1 MKGSINLRGQ
11 SRPTPRPSMP
21 SPGPGSS
28 RPAPSPGPGTSNP
41 APSPNPPS
49 RPFRA
54 RRFILCA
61 GFLFAIA
68 FPAFAQPDPADPST
82 TPTEWYTS
90 IAGVVGATVLLVS
103 GAKRVF
109 GNMPFMATIPTWLYA
124 VVIALGLTYV
134 ASQVL
139 GTLPGVFWQLAWQS
153 AQNAAIATGVY
164 EWFNN
169 GTKPLWQSAQA
180 AGVQVTPPH
189 ERT

>member
-1 MKGSINLRGQ
+1 MGEILNLRRQ
-11 SRPTPRPSMP
+11 QPKPPTTG
-21 SPGPGSS
+21 PGSGSS
-28 RPAPSPGPGTSNP
+28 RPAPAPGPGTTTP

-49 RPFRA
+49 SPRRA
-54 RRFILCA
+54 RRRLVLLAMIL
-61 GFLFAIA
+61 LAIA
-68 FPAFAQPDPADPST
+68 SPAFAQPEPADPGTS
-82 TPTEWYTS
+82 PTEWYTS
-90 IAGVVGATVLLVS
+90 IAGVVAATVFLVS

-134 ASQVL
+134 CSQVL
-139 GTLPGVFWQLAWQS
+139 GTLPGVFWQLAWQ
-153 AQNAAIATGVY
+153 AVQNAAIATGVY

-169 GTKPLWQSAQA
+169 GTKPIWQSAQS